1 MHACNSSYYGQPEAM
16 VALPMATSRIS
27 DSSALQSM
35 VAIRN
40 SLPWPGLLVA
50 AGTTAAVLEQPEEQQ
65 GSTVVG
71 GVLVSDFIDQLET
84 LKWL

>member
-1 MHACNSSYYGQPEAM
+1 
-16 VALPMATSRIS
+16 
-27 DSSALQSM
+27 M